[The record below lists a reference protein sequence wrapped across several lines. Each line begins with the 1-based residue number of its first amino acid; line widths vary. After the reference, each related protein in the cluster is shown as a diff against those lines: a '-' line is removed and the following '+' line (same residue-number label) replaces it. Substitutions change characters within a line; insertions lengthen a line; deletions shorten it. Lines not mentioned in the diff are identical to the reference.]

1 MAKAW
6 CLLLTRGK
14 AEPLRR
20 VGGLPLA
27 LRLALDAQ
35 RAGATS
41 IVLAAPTR
49 EVERALEDSRLRLP
63 ILAQPDNDQGLVEVP
78 DCALIHEATW
88 TRLASEAIGSRQP
101 VNLATIAAQPL
112 APWGF
117 SPFTTVDETNVR
129 TAERLLFRSLR
140 KIQDGWT
147 ARWLNRYISLALS
160 RLLAKTSLRPN
171 QISLSILA
179 IGLGGAVL
187 ATRGSYFSLF
197 LGATLFQLQ
206 SVLDGCDGEVSRV
219 TYQTSRRGEW
229 LDTIGDDLTNYAFF
243 VGASV
248 GLYRTEAQIWPLVA
262 GTIVLGAGLIA
273 SGFEYA
279 YLIRIGSG
287 DLLKYPLSQATTGR
301 TGPAKSLAPLFKRDT
316 FVLVTWVAAALGQV
330 GVILMVFAAAAVG
343 ILASV
348 IGTEV
353 RLARERRTGSRPP

>member
-14 AEPLRR
+14 AQPLRR
-20 VGGLPLA
+20 VGGLPLV

-41 IVLAAPTR
+41 IVLTAPSR
-49 EVERALEDSRLRLP
+49 DVEFALKDSRLKLS
-63 ILAQPDNDQGLVEVP
+63 ILAQPDKDQALVEVP

-88 TRLASEAIGSRQP
+88 TRLASEAIAGQPP
-101 VNLATIAAQPL
+101 VNLARIVAQPL

-117 SPFTTVDETNVR
+117 SPFTTVDESNAR
-129 TAERLLFRSLR
+129 MAERLLFRSLR
-140 KIQDGWT
+140 KVQDGWT
-147 ARWLNRYISLALS
+147 ARWFNRYISLGLS
-160 RLLAKTSLRPN
+160 RLLAKTRLRPN

-179 IGLGGAVL
+179 IGLAGAAL

-197 LGATLFQLQ
+197 WGATLFQLQ
-206 SVLDGCDGEVSRV
+206 SVLDGCDGEISRV

-248 GLYRTEAQIWPLVA
+248 GLYRADAQIWPLAA
-262 GTIVLGAGLIA
+262 GAIVLGAGLIA

-316 FVLVTWVAAALGQV
+316 FVMVTWVAAALGQI
-330 GVILMVFAAAAVG
+330 GPILIVFAAAALGV
-343 ILASV
+343 LASV

-353 RLARERRTGSRPP
+353 RLARERRSVTRPP